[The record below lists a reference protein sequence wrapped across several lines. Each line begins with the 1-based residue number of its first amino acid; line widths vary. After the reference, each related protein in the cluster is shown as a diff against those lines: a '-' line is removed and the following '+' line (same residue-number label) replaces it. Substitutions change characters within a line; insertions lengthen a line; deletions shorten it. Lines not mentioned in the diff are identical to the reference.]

1 MKRSYLNLAIALSF
15 FLAVLPITGR
25 FAMAQA
31 NVIDTAKAAS
41 QIGERYDGYLGVVDP
56 KASEDIRVLTQ
67 ETNVKRREKYEEI
80 ALANGISTDQVGRI
94 AGAKL
99 LEQAPTGQHVMPR
112 EGEWV
117 VK

>member
-1 MKRSYLNLAIALSF
+1 MKRSYLKVAIALSF
-15 FLAVLPITGR
+15 FLVVLPITSR
-25 FAMAQA
+25 FAAAQA
-31 NVIDTAKAAS
+31 NVIDTAKAAN

-56 KASEDIRVLTQ
+56 KASEDIRVLTH
-67 ETNVKRREKYEEI
+67 ETNVKRRAKYEEI
-80 ALANGISTDQVGRI
+80 ARTNGISTGQVGRI

-99 LEQAPTGQHVMPR
+99 LEQAATGQHVMPR

>member
-1 MKRSYLNLAIALSF
+1 MKRSVRCAVILLSF
-15 FLAVLPITGR
+15 FLAAVALPAP
-25 FAMAQA
+25 FAAAQA
-31 NVIDTAKAAS
+31 NVIDTAKAAGL
-41 QIGERYDGYLGVVDP
+41 IGERYDGYLGVADANASP
-56 KASEDIRVLTQ
+56 DIKALVQ

-80 ALANGISTDQVGRI
+80 GRSNGISAAQVARI

-99 LEQAPTGQHVMPR
+99 LEQAAAGQRVMPR